1 MVAAVGSMATLFHL
15 VFTNTKGHAIRRDNF
30 NESAWHRALR
40 ACGITPAGKST
51 GIHQL
56 RHHVASMLLSQGLSI
71 AEFAEVL
78 GDTVQEVSETYAH
91 AMPDFGKRLRSIN
104 TDRAARIAAA
114 REDSSVD

>member
-30 NESAWHRALR
+30 NESAWHRTLR
-40 ACGITPAGKST
+40 ACRITPAGST

-71 AEFAEVL
+71 AEVAEVL
-78 GDTVQEVSETYAH
+78 GDTVQESVRDLRARH
-91 AMPDFGKRLRSIN
+91 A
-104 TDRAARIAAA
+104 
-114 REDSSVD
+114 